1 MWGTFPRLHEFDTGG
16 DPIAESAFASFWTTG
31 TTTESRAHTAMTLG
45 MMGCVLVSSAGRRSA
60 GEKLTILPGGQKY
73 SKDSH
78 YWVSALLGVALVP
91 LLKRLNLPVAYDWPK
106 LCSAYWLVLAAQSIF
121 VATLLSLLAFPPD
134 DPFRRLRQEV
144 PRLSIVL
151 VYFLV
156 LWWTLTWVKALIV
169 TVDAVAILEFFRRL
183 KPPDLRKAAGSVLLP
198 ALYLFFGF
206 LLVFAYNDI
215 ILSVRFFGATDATLF
230 MMDQWLLHG
239 FSVSSLCH
247 WAVHS
252 LPVSFFR
259 VLELIYFGMFSQIG
273 AALILTGLY
282 DNKRRAFQFVGTILT
297 AYYLALALFYLWPSQ
312 GPFYLCPTHFSVF
325 PDQLQ
330 TYAFQKWSVANSQA
344 LWKHVRVR
352 HISTDY
358 YIALPCMHIAQPL
371 VVAWFLRRWKRM
383 LAVLAA
389 YDVLLLAAIVL
400 LEWHYV
406 VDIIAG
412 VLVAC
417 VAIAVVDGG
426 ELWSWIRSRPATV
439 WVGKNGLS
447 LE

>member
-1 MWGTFPRLHEFDTGG
+1 MSLTIVRRSSPLPWPVL
-16 DPIAESAFASFWTTG
+16 DPQMHPVLQRVYSARGVRSAQDLDLSMHQLLPIG
-31 TTTESRAHTAMTLG
+31 TLG
-45 MMGCVLVSSAGRRSA
+45 GVEAAAELLCQHRERGDLVLIIGDFDADGATSTAVFVRALRSWGFA
-60 GEKLTILPGGQKY
+60 AVDFLVPNRFEFGYGLTPEI
-73 SKDSH
+73 
-78 YWVSALLGVALVP
+78 VAL
-91 LLKRLNLPVAYDWPK
+91 
-106 LCSAYWLVLAAQSIF
+106 AATQR
-121 VATLLSLLAFPPD
+121 P
-134 DPFRRLRQEV
+134 
-144 PRLSIVL
+144 
-151 VYFLV
+151 
-156 LWWTLTWVKALIV
+156 ALIV